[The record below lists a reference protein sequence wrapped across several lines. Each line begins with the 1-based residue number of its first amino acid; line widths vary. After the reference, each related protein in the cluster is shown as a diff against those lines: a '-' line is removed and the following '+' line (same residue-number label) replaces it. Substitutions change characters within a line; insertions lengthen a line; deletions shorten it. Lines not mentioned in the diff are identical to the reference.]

1 MRKSV
6 DKELERLLDA
16 DVIESVEGEATPWVS
31 PIRVVKK
38 PRSDNIRIC
47 VHIRAPNKAI
57 KRERHIVPTVDD
69 IITSLN
75 GSSHFSKLDLNQG
88 YHQLEIDESSR
99 KFTVFSTHCGLVRA
113 AEMFQ
118 NRIRKS
124 LEGLEGVLNI
134 SDDLL
139 VYGNSQEEHDMR
151 LRAVLERLREKNL
164 TLNREKCRFNKTRVE
179 FYGHI
184 FSDQGIS
191 PDPNKV
197 SALQNA
203 GQPGSVKEV
212 RSLSD

>member
-1 MRKSV
+1 M
-6 DKELERLLDA
+6 
-16 DVIESVEGEATPWVS
+16 IEPVEGEATPLVS
-31 PIRVVKK
+31 PIHVVKT

-47 VHIRAPNKAI
+47 VDMRAPYNAI
-57 KRERHIVPTVDD
+57 KLERHIVPTVDD

-75 GSSHFSKLDLNQG
+75 GSSHFSKLDLNQR
-88 YHQLEIDESSR
+88 YHQLELEESSR
-99 KFTVFSTHCGLVRA
+99 KFTVFSTHRGWFRYKRLKFGVNAA
-113 AEMFQ
+113 AEIFQ

-124 LEGLEGVLNI
+124 VEGLEGVLNI

-184 FSDQGIS
+184 FSD
-191 PDPNKV
+191 PKKV

-203 GQPGSVKEV
+203 EKPGSVN
-212 RSLSD
+212 